1 MSDKVLP
8 YREIVQSHGG
18 STMVLGDIFERFAR
32 QSPVTVMA
40 RAALEHALAPEAI
53 DALFE
58 RTAQRQYT
66 RTLLFSSV
74 VDLMAAVV
82 AKIQPAVNA
91 AYRARAETLGVS
103 LKAVYDKLD
112 RTETGVSAELV
123 RHTARTLDPVITAMG
138 GGRAAWL
145 PGYSIKIL
153 DGNHLAG
160 TQHRLKELRTTGAG
174 ALPGKALVVLDPQAM
189 LVTDV
194 FCCEDGHAQE
204 RSLLEAVLEQIRA
217 GEVWIADRNFC
228 TTGFLFGI
236 SDRRGSFV
244 IRQHGAT
251 LHIEWAGERR
261 PCGRV
266 ETGAVFEQE
275 MRLGDG
281 DGRTMLVRRITV
293 ELDQPTR
300 DGEAEIHILTNLPAE
315 VADSRMIAELYRRR
329 WTVEAAFGEL
339 ATCLKGEIDTLGYPK
354 AALFAFCVAL
364 VSYNLMSVVKAALR
378 SVHGEEP
385 VEELS
390 FYYLA
395 GEVAGTHRGMM
406 IAIPEDEWAVFHGLA
421 AEGFG
426 RVLRDLA
433 AGVRLSVYRKQIRG
447 PKRPPTKRDS
457 GAKVKHVSTAKL
469 LGKRRGST

>member
-1 MSDKVLP
+1 
-8 YREIVQSHGG
+8 
-18 STMVLGDIFERFAR
+18 MVLDDIFERFAQ
-32 QSPVTVMA
+32 QSPITVMA
-40 RAALEHALAPEAI
+40 RAALEHALAPGAI

-58 RTAQRQYT
+58 RSAERQYT

-74 VDLMAAVV
+74 VDLMGAVV

-112 RTETGVSAELV
+112 RTEPGISAELL
-123 RHTARTLDPVITAMG
+123 RHTARTLGPVITAMHG
-138 GGRAAWL
+138 ERASWL
-145 PGYSIKIL
+145 PGYRVKIL

-160 TQHRLKELRTTGAG
+160 TQHRLKELRTIGAG

-194 FCCEDGHAQE
+194 FPCEDGHAQE
-204 RSLLEAVLEQIRA
+204 RSLLDRVLEAIRP
-217 GEVWIADRNFC
+217 GEAWIADRNFC
-228 TTGFLFGI
+228 TTDFLFGI
-236 SDRRGSFV
+236 ARRGGCFV
-244 IRQHGAT
+244 IRQHAAT
-251 LHIEWAGERR
+251 LHIGWMGERR
-261 PCGRV
+261 PCGRS

-281 DGRTMLVRRITV
+281 DGGTMTVRRVTV
-293 ELDQPTR
+293 ELDTPTR
-300 DGEAEIHILTNLPAE
+300 DGETEVHILTDLPAE
-315 VADSRMIAELYRRR
+315 VADALAIADLYRRR

-339 ATCLKGEIDTLGYPK
+339 ATCLHGEVETLGYPK

-364 VSYNLMSVVKAALR
+364 VSYNMMSVVKAALR
-378 SVHGEEP
+378 AVHGEEA

-395 GEVAGTHRGMM
+395 DEVAGTHRGMM
-406 IAIPEDEWAVFHGLA
+406 IAIPEEEWAVFHGLTA
-421 AEGFG
+421 AAFG
-426 RVLRDLA
+426 RVLLDLA
-433 AGVRLSVYRKQIRG
+433 AGVRLSSYRKQVRG
-447 PKRPPTKRDS
+447 PKRPPPKRES

-469 LGKRRGST
+469 LEKRKGST